1 MTLRLLSRL
10 PFPVLYV
17 LADILFLI
25 AYYILRYRRSVVYE
39 NIKRSFPEKP
49 ESEIRTISRQFY
61 RNLAD
66 IVVESLKS
74 LTIKPE
80 VFKKR
85 FTLTN
90 PELVESYF
98 KKDQSILV
106 MAGHL
111 GNWEWLLLGCCI
123 YFSKPIGVIYK
134 KLSSRYF
141 DQLMIDIRSRF
152 GGRPILMEQALMDIV
167 RKNKE
172 VTAYGIV
179 SDQVP
184 LQDGEKYWT
193 SFLNQDTAFFIGTI
207 RIAQLTS
214 YPVLF
219 LSMKKVKR
227 GHYTGTFKLLAEAP
241 YEKHDHSV
249 LEKYAQAMEQCIRE
263 DPSTWLWSHRRWK
276 YEKAV

>member
-1 MTLRLLSRL
+1 MIPRLLSRL
-10 PFPVLYV
+10 PFPVLY
-17 LADILFLI
+17 LLSDFLYLI
-25 AYYILRYRRSVVYE
+25 AYYVLRYRRDIVYQ
-39 NIKRSFPEKP
+39 NIKRSFPEKSEP
-49 ESEIRTISRQFY
+49 EIRTISKQFY

-66 IVVESLKS
+66 IVVETLKS

-85 FTLTN
+85 FVFTN
-90 PELVESYF
+90 PELAESYF
-98 KKDQSILV
+98 EKDQSVLA

-123 YFSKPIGVIYK
+123 YLSRPIGVIYK
-134 KLSSRYF
+134 KLSSQYY
-141 DQLMIDIRSRF
+141 DQLMVDIRSRF
-152 GGRPILMEQALMDIV
+152 GGRPILMEHALMDIA

-172 VTAYGIV
+172 VTGYGIV

-184 LQDGEKYWT
+184 LQDGEKHWT
-193 SFLNQDTAFFIGTI
+193 TFLNQDTAFFVGTAK
-207 RIAQLTS
+207 IARLTS

-241 YEKHDHSV
+241 YEKDDYTV
-249 LEKYAQAMEQCIRE
+249 LEKYAHAMEECIRE
-263 DPSTWLWSHRRWK
+263 NPSSWLW
-276 YEKAV
+276 

>member
-1 MTLRLLSRL
+1 MILRLLSRL

-25 AYYILRYRRSVVYE
+25 AYYILRYRRSIVYE
-39 NIKRSFPEKP
+39 NIKRSFPEKS
-49 ESEIRTISRQFY
+49 ESEIRAISKQFY

-85 FTLTN
+85 FALTN
-90 PELVESYF
+90 PELIENYF
-98 KKDQSILV
+98 KKDQSVLT

-111 GNWEWLLLGCCI
+111 GNWEWLLLGCSI
-123 YFSKPIGVIYK
+123 YLSRPIGVIYK

-152 GGRPILMEQALMDIV
+152 GGRLILMEQALMDIV
-167 RKNKE
+167 RKNND
-172 VTAYGIV
+172 VTAYGIA

-193 SFLNQDTAFFIGTI
+193 SFLNQDTAFFIGTA

-241 YEKHDHSV
+241 YEKHDYSV

-263 DPSTWLWSHRRWK
+263 DPSNWLWSHRRWK